1 MRKIPDAKIRIII
14 YHVVAAALF
23 VALVTDS
30 ITAQQVN
37 EYLYVLTL
45 ILGIGGVEV
54 AARTAKLKTNKKE
67 DFEDKNG

>member
-1 MRKIPDAKIRIII
+1 MRKIPGAKIRILV
-14 YHVVAAALF
+14 YHIVAAILF
-23 VALVTDS
+23 VALVTDA

-54 AARTAKLKTNKKE
+54 AARTAKLKTNDKE
-67 DFEDKNG
+67 DFEDNNG